1 MSMSSSI
8 SSSDLLSQWSRWLV
22 IFACTIAF
30 GTSLLFVFVIMVD
43 PYDSGRFGFLG
54 IEGVNDWNQRTAS
67 ASRARDPRFDSA
79 VIGNSHGQILNP
91 AELSRLTGAHFV
103 QLTVP
108 GTASREQ
115 LAILDF
121 FMRHHQRVDGLVIIT
136 DEVWC
141 THDPALPPAASF
153 PFWLY
158 GDSKLN
164 YASRLLSW
172 RALDHSFQR
181 IMIGLGLRNRSD
193 PDGFSNY
200 EEPKIQDR
208 HPDTVEQNYHPSSA
222 GTVSD
227 FFPAIKLLDGAI
239 RGLPASVAIVLVVP
253 PTLYTAIPRLG
264 SVEAAEQQVCN
275 AALKGLVAGRPNSNF
290 IDYRI
295 DSALTRD
302 RLNFVDV
309 SHYRAKVARKMEEG
323 IAASIRSGEAAR
335 IDF

>member
-8 SSSDLLSQWSRWLV
+8 SSSDPVSQWSRWLV
-22 IFACTIAF
+22 SFLCTIAF
-30 GTSLLFVFVIMVD
+30 GTSLLFAFVIVVD
-43 PYDSGRFGFLG
+43 PYDSGRLGFVG
-54 IEGVNDWNQRTAS
+54 IDGVNDWNQRTAS

-91 AELSRLTGAHFV
+91 AELSRMTGARFV

-141 THDPALPPAASF
+141 THDPALPLAAPF
-153 PFWLY
+153 PFWIY
-158 GDSKLN
+158 GDSTLD
-164 YASRLLSW
+164 YVSRLLSW
-172 RALDHSFQR
+172 RALGHSFQR
-181 IMIGLGLRNRSD
+181 VMIDLGLRNRSD

-200 EEPKIQDR
+200 EELKIQDR
-208 HPDTVEQNYHPSSA
+208 HPDAVEQNYQPSPA
-222 GTVSD
+222 GSVSD
-227 FFPAIKLLDGAI
+227 FFPAIRLLDSVI
-239 RGLPASVAIVLVVP
+239 RRLPASVPVVLVVP
-253 PTLYTAIPRLG
+253 PTFYTAIPRPG
-264 SVEAAEQQVCN
+264 STEAAEQDTCD
-275 AALKGLVAGRPNSNF
+275 AALRGLVAGRPNSNF
-290 IDYRI
+290 INYRI
-295 DSALTRD
+295 DYALTRD
-302 RLNFVDV
+302 RANFVDV

-323 IAASIRSGEAAR
+323 IAASIRSGEAAK

>member
-8 SSSDLLSQWSRWLV
+8 SSSDPMSQWSRWLA
-22 IFACTIAF
+22 IFGCTIAF
-30 GTSLLFVFVIMVD
+30 GTSLLFVFMIVVD
-43 PYDSGRFGFLG
+43 PYDSGQFGFLG
-54 IEGVNDWNQRTAS
+54 IQGVNDWNQRTAS

-121 FMRHHQRVDGLVIIT
+121 FVRHHQRVEGVVIVT

-158 GDSKLN
+158 GDSAFN

-172 RALDHSFQR
+172 RALGHSFQR
-181 IMIGLGLRNRSD
+181 VMIALGLRNRSD

-200 EEPKIQDR
+200 EELKIQDR
-208 HPDTVEQNYHPSSA
+208 HPDAVEQKYQPSSA
-222 GTVSD
+222 SAVSD
-227 FFPAIKLLDGAI
+227 FFPAIRLLDGVI
-239 RGLPASVAIVLVVP
+239 KGLPATVPIVLVVP
-253 PTLYTAIPRLG
+253 PTIYTAIPPVG
-264 SVEAAEQQVCN
+264 SLEAAEQHLCD
-275 AALKGLVAGRPNSNF
+275 AALKELVAGRPNSNF
-290 IDYRI
+290 INYHI